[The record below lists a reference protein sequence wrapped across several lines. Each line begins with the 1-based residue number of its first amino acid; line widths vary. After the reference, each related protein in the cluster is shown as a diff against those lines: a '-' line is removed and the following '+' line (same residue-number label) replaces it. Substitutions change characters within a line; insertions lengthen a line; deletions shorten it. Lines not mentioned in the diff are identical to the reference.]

1 MLDLYNIFV
10 KRVILIDIYCY
21 MKMIKKISKSFL
33 KFVLLTALI
42 HIGILVF
49 TSIKNGNIKF
59 LNYFQ
64 ILGLTE
70 FWPKITKGW
79 VSDLISGLIMIVIFS
94 IFLIISLGESRRKK
108 VYFEISHNDKE

>member
-1 MLDLYNIFV
+1 
-10 KRVILIDIYCY
+10 
-21 MKMIKKISKSFL
+21 MKIIKKIIKSFL

-42 HIGILVF
+42 HIGVLVF
-49 TSIKNGNIKF
+49 TSIKKGDIKF

-79 VSDLISGLIMIVIFS
+79 VSDVISIIIMMLIMGS
-94 IFLIISLGESRRKK
+94 FLAISLIKK
-108 VYFEISHNDKE
+108 KTVEIKNN

>member
-1 MLDLYNIFV
+1 MIF
-10 KRVILIDIYCY
+10 
-21 MKMIKKISKSFL
+21 IKIIKSFL

-42 HIGILVF
+42 HIGVLVF

-79 VSDLISGLIMIVIFS
+79 VSDLISILIMVS
-94 IFLIISLGESRRKK
+94 IISGFLTISLIKK
-108 VYFEISHNDKE
+108 KTAEIKNN